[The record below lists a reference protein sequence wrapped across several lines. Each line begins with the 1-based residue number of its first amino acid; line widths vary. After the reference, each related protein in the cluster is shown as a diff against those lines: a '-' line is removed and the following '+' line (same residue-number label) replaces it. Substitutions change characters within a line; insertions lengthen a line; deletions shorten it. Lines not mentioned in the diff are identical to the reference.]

1 VLEQAERLLSETFHD
16 FDILGFASDLPS
28 SLPSQALCSY
38 ALALEGIAIV
48 IGASTIE
55 IPVTISIPQRNQC
68 ASIIDHIDWMT
79 LFGIV
84 MPYANLSATAIPR
97 EHTEDRPERQKGTR
111 ASNRRLNSKAAR
123 IEIFLVPGFV
133 SIEIAARLHARR
145 VPILQR
151 MAHSGYFP

>member
-16 FDILGFASDLPS
+16 LDIIGFASDLPS

-38 ALALEGIAIV
+38 ALALKAIAIV

-68 ASIIDHIDWMT
+68 ASIIDHIDWMA
-79 LFGIV
+79 LFGIE

-97 EHTEDRPERQKGTR
+97 EHVGRPT
-111 ASNRRLNSKAAR
+111 
-123 IEIFLVPGFV
+123 
-133 SIEIAARLHARR
+133 
-145 VPILQR
+145 R
-151 MAHSGYFP
+151 MAKGHRDQ